1 MACTVDFRCLDE
13 GLGGKTYKRKRADN
27 GTEAA
32 MEVEE
37 YITTPASKR
46 QAVPSA
52 EDPNKP
58 ILGRP
63 TYDGLIAGRVSGR
76 NWKQPRK
83 HRSSA
88 VKVSVKGKPLE
99 QRIKEKEIKK
109 AYKERIN
116 DLKEEIRHN
125 KLDKRKQTEER
136 EKRKQ
141 ENILRS
147 GTKFQKITNLK
158 TLKKIAK
165 SKQSNQLKVVSEEHL
180 NGQRLKATDLTEESS
195 VTKPAYTSDE
205 IEDKTKSLR
214 ESAKYTVGDNASALD
229 KFQALLYS
237 AAMTG
242 W

>member
-1 MACTVDFRCLDE
+1 
-13 GLGGKTYKRKRADN
+13 
-27 GTEAA
+27 

-37 YITTPASKR
+37 DIPTRDYKR
-46 QAVPSA
+46 QAVTSA

-63 TYDGLIAGRVSGR
+63 TYDGLMAGRVSGR
-76 NWKQPRK
+76 NWKQHRK

-88 VKVSVKGKPLE
+88 VKVSVEGKPLD
-99 QRIKEKEIKK
+99 QRIKEKERKK

-125 KLDKRKQTEER
+125 KVDKRKQREER

-141 ENILRS
+141 ENILRGINS
-147 GTKFQKITNLK
+147 RWFLTSILTAKTRITSR
-158 TLKKIAK
+158 AGDSK
-165 SKQSNQLKVVSEEHL
+165 S
-180 NGQRLKATDLTEESS
+180 
-195 VTKPAYTSDE
+195 YTSDE

-237 AAMTG
+237 AAMTVPAKLVEFYIELRRLTEDQVRVESFTG
-242 W
+242 NFSFQSLSS